1 MDMKK
6 NLVALAFV
14 FISSTA
20 SAGVLDP
27 DCNAEKAAKSAA
39 AKATIGVGGR
49 CTPAEAAKDMA
60 SDKVED
66 VVPDKMGDGK
76 VKDKLG
82 HKDEPSVKKV
92 VKKVTE

>member
-1 MDMKK
+1 MDMRKG
-6 NLVALAFV
+6 LVVAVFA
-14 FISSTA
+14 FISSAA

-76 VKDKLG
+76 VKDKLN
-82 HKDEPSVKKV
+82 HKDEPSVKKA
-92 VKKVTE
+92 VKKISE